1 MHRFGRSGLWWLVLI
16 LASSAVLL
24 WEVGVQAVRIAW
36 WPSEVEIFQELE
48 RDPYWS
54 GRFREVACPEG
65 DLYER
70 LREEDVREGRKKTWR
85 DVF

>member
-16 LASSAVLL
+16 LASAAVLL
-24 WEVGVQAVRIAW
+24 WEVGVQAVRIVW

-48 RDPYWS
+48 RDPYWR
-54 GRFREVACPEG
+54 GRFKEVACPEG

-70 LREEDVREGRKKTWR
+70 LREENVREGRKKTWR